1 MKFEEACA
9 LISSDETSW
18 SIQCLL
24 SSLLFLHLVHL
35 SLFNNPP
42 NYTIKALRNNC
53 PFWIIYQNVDQSSA
67 WCLFHVK
74 LLFSLDLGGLHICQ
88 RRLSQKIRPFLF
100 THSHSHMDVLNHT
113 AVVVGRKYAASFGG
127 YNVGKERKQQKI
139 VALLLGSSSRHKK
152 WAIDLSY
159 FDKTKHLFLHLPP
172 LLVVVYFFKPV
183 YFLA

>member
-1 MKFEEACA
+1 MKFEEARA

-18 SIQCLL
+18 SIQGLL

-100 THSHSHMDVLNHT
+100 AHSHSHTDVLNHT

-152 WAIDLSY
+152 WATDLSY
-159 FDKTKHLFLHLPP
+159 FDKTKHFFLHLPP
-172 LLVVVYFFKPV
+172 LLVVVYFFSSSQ
-183 YFLA
+183 YTF

>member
-1 MKFEEACA
+1 MNIWSVCSHDDDDDGNQFVATSTNHYFA
-9 LISSDETSW
+9 LKSIADFLRW
-18 SIQCLL
+18 DLVVHIQCLL

-42 NYTIKALRNNC
+42 SYTIKALRNNC

-100 THSHSHMDVLNHT
+100 AHSHTLTHGCTQSYSCCCWEKICRVFWGPLSH
-113 AVVVGRKYAASFGG
+113 
-127 YNVGKERKQQKI
+127 NVGKERKQ
-139 VALLLGSSSRHKK
+139 
-152 WAIDLSY
+152 
-159 FDKTKHLFLHLPP
+159 
-172 LLVVVYFFKPV
+172 
-183 YFLA
+183 